1 MKELV
6 DIVSVYLALALGA
19 AAFWWGL
26 FRNYPL
32 EDCLVRTLAAMAV
45 VYVAGLLGRFVMSLF
60 LVFGGVKKAGKK
72 DSTTGESR
80 GRAESEETGEA

>member
-1 MKELV
+1 M

-32 EDCLVRTLAAMAV
+32 EDCLVRALAAMAA
-45 VYVAGLLGRFVMSLF
+45 VYAAGLLARLVMALF
-60 LVFGGVKKAGKK
+60 LAFGGRKNGGGKA
-72 DSTTGESR
+72 STEGAAR
-80 GRAESEETGEA
+80 DRAEGEEVREA